1 MPDLNYDG
9 VEAAL
14 LRELEERE
22 EKKKFIPCEGYPEKF
37 PGVAI
42 EKENQEAKAIET
54 TNFHNE
60 TYRTYRS
67 AAFGKDTDTHNFQL
81 VEGNSVWRWPEFIA
95 FAERLG
101 VDLGRLTPALDL
113 HLEIPVDGIV
123 IITQSYY
130 GRDMEDDGRIVPDDE
145 SDVPEELSEM
155 P

>member
-1 MPDLNYDG
+1 MSDLNYDG
-9 VEAAL
+9 VEAAR
-14 LRELEERE
+14 LRGLEEQE
-22 EKKKFIPCEGYPEKF
+22 EKKKFTPCEGYPEKF

-42 EKENQEAKAIET
+42 ENENQEAKAIET

-67 AAFGKDTDTHNFQL
+67 AAFGKDQQIPQHKL
-81 VEGNSVWRWPEFIA
+81 ALGHEAWHWPEFIA

-113 HLEIPVDGIV
+113 SIKIPVHGFV
-123 IITQSYY
+123 VITQDYF
-130 GRDMEDDGRIVPDDE
+130 GRDFDNDGRTVPDDE